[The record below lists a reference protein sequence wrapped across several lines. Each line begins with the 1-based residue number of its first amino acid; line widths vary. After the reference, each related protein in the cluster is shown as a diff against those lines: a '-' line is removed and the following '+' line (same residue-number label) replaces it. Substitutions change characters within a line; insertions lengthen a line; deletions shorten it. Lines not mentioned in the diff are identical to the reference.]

1 MSLLRIF
8 SQKRTISQIHEE
20 VMFTCMIALERVI
33 CWVITCSWVSTWV
46 HKDLEILLHCFMIQ
60 QEKCSWVMDV
70 IGRILNCILNQI
82 ALQKDTK
89 TSIKREQ
96 EDERKQKIDKAGNW
110 SWLKIIKNW
119 NWHLKPTNCTKKEE
133 RRNCMQESK
142 QRILDWEIEWKKEH

>member
-46 HKDLEILLHCFMIQ
+46 HKDLKILLHCFMIQ
-60 QEKCSWVMDV
+60 QEKCSWVIDV

-89 TSIKREQ
+89 TSVKREQ

-110 SWLKIIKNW
+110 NWLKIIKNW

-142 QRILDWEIEWKKEH
+142 QRILDREKEWKKEH